1 MADWLI
7 HSFIDRLTDWVI
19 EWLADLRMYELS
31 IEGLLH
37 RLLDCWSIDERLQ
50 LNDWRLVS
58 DRFGNAGFIEWRLP
72 SGYARRMWPGWMLI
86 FKLQCS
92 CRCLREVWRHVES
105 CRVNIQGAFRSLSSS
120 VIDACAICGDLG
132 QAAEWLSK
140 AQEAGLNANI
150 ISHKIQC
157 QHLRAMPRLGVGCCV
172 FFQSAGDWAEA

>member
-1 MADWLI
+1 MPAR
-7 HSFIDRLTDWVI
+7 S
-19 EWLADLRMYELS
+19 LATCRK
-31 IEGLLH
+31 
-37 RLLDCWSIDERLQ
+37 
-50 LNDWRLVS
+50 
-58 DRFGNAGFIEWRLP
+58 LP
-72 SGYARRMWPGWMLI
+72 SKHPRRIPKPVIICYSG
-86 FKLQCS
+86 
-92 CRCLREVWRHVES
+92 
-105 CRVNIQGAFRSLSSS
+105 

>member
-31 IEGLLH
+31 IDGLLH

-105 CRVNIQGAFRSLSSS
+105 CRVNIQGAFRSLSSF
-120 VIDACAICGDLG
+120 VTVV
-132 QAAEWLSK
+132 LSMP
-140 AQEAGLNANI
+140 AQYVATWARLPSGYPRRRRPGWML
-150 ISHKIQC
+150 IS
-157 QHLRAMPRLGVGCCV
+157 
-172 FFQSAGDWAEA
+172 